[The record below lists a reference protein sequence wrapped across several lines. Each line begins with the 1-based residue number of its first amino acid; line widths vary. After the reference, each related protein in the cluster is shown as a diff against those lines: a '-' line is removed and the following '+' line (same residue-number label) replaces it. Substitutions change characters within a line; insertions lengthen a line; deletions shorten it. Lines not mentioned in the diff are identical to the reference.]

1 MRGFPSLPINI
12 YKEDD
17 TRDPVTKVITNG
29 NYIVWCTEKKPIQLL
44 KLNEITNK
52 YGMFQT
58 LENTIGEKRV
68 AISGNTIVT
77 GSPGES
83 NSIKV
88 WTLSNGLYRYT
99 KTLKIPN
106 DIVVNLV
113 IEGSHIIS
121 NTSSGRIIIHNLQEL
136 GPLISC

>member
-1 MRGFPSLPINI
+1 
-12 YKEDD
+12 
-17 TRDPVTKVITNG
+17 
-29 NYIVWCTEKKPIQLL
+29 
-44 KLNEITNK
+44 
-52 YGMFQT
+52 MFQT